1 MIPDSFDRSTQM
13 PIYEAIVTNG
23 RQDERSDEAMDDRV
37 IVVVAYDG
45 SDCLNIACV
54 TSSLDIANRIGATP
68 RYRVVLAT
76 QGGRAITCDSGL
88 ELQAQAALERL
99 TTPMDTLL
107 VSGGLGHEQAAVSP
121 NTANL
126 RDHLVR

>member
-99 TTPMDTLL
+99 TTPMDTSWSRAGLATSRPRL
-107 VSGGLGHEQAAVSP
+107 VPS
-121 NTANL
+121 
-126 RDHLVR
+126 